1 MKKKNRIEKEDEGK
15 ENKNRK
21 KKIKR
26 RNDILDKSKKSTP

>member
-21 KKIKR
+21 KE
-26 RNDILDKSKKSTP
+26 NKKEKWYFG